1 MIFKGFRDLAFPR
14 ICVFCGTTT
23 EYLCYPC
30 FIKNFARPQF
40 SNLENI
46 SLLSMSRY
54 QDLVR
59 EVVVRHKDHHFVG
72 IRKFLSRSLALGIQ
86 LMNLPQDC
94 QVISIPT
101 AHKDIRKRFDDPVR
115 FMVSDAAQLSKRK
128 YNNSIL
134 KLARLKQDQVGLTY
148 VQRESNMANIF
159 KVNKLA
165 DQVVVCDDVVT
176 SGATLRSANRALQK
190 LGIEVLANICV
201 SNTPKTL
208 Q

>member
-1 MIFKGFRDLAFPR
+1 
-14 ICVFCGTTT
+14 
-23 EYLCYPC
+23 
-30 FIKNFARPQF
+30 
-40 SNLENI
+40 
-46 SLLSMSRY
+46 
-54 QDLVR
+54 
-59 EVVVRHKDHHFVG
+59 
-72 IRKFLSRSLALGIQ
+72 
-86 LMNLPQDC
+86 MNLPQDC

-101 AHKDIRKRFDDPVR
+101 AQKEIRKRFDDPVR

-148 VQRESNMANIF
+148 IQRESNMANIF

-190 LGIEVLANICV
+190 LGIEVLANICLA
-201 SNTPKTL
+201 NTPKTL